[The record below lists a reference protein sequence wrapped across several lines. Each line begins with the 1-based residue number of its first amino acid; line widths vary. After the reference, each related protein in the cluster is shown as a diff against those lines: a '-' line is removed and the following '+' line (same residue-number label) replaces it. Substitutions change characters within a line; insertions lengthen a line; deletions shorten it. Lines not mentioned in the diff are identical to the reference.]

1 MVGIQILTVF
11 RCIQKF
17 GIRVGTVPGS
27 LASLL
32 YFVEPDPPPD
42 GAILSVSE
50 IPPPFRRL
58 DPEAKPDPIP
68 NAKLELVDGLITDEG
83 SIATET
89 CKENIV
95 LNPSQ
100 DSSVGSIS
108 AWYWGGPRFNPS
120 KGENFS
126 MKISN

>member
-1 MVGIQILTVF
+1 MP
-11 RCIQKF
+11 

-32 YFVEPDPPPD
+32 YFVEPDPPPE

-50 IPPPFRRL
+50 IPPPPFRRL
-58 DPEAKPDPIP
+58 DPEANPDPSP

-89 CKENIV
+89 CKEYIF
-95 LNPSQ
+95 LNSSQ
-100 DSSVGSIS
+100 DSLVGSIS
-108 AWYWGGPRFNPS
+108 AY
-120 KGENFS
+120 
-126 MKISN
+126 MLTL